1 MMRKHQYKYNVLMR
15 QNDKQKFIIITKF
28 DEFSHVFIVTGSE
41 KTDLMGIFAQIE
53 LLVPSECAFHC
64 ALIS

>member
-1 MMRKHQYKYNVLMR
+1 MRKHQYKYNVLMR

-41 KTDLMGIFAQIE
+41 KTDLMGIF
-53 LLVPSECAFHC
+53 CAN
-64 ALIS
+64 